1 MDATLIGVFAY
12 VLVQFSI
19 GVWVSRWVKTNT
31 DFIIAGRTLG
41 LGLVSF
47 SVYATFF
54 GAEAIVAT
62 AGSVYLEGL
71 AGSRIDPFGYAAAI
85 VLVGLV
91 FAVPLWRRGL
101 ITFAD
106 LLRERYSPA
115 VEKLVVLVLLPG
127 SMFWAAAQIRSFG
140 QVMTAT
146 AGVNVTVAISV
157 ATALVVGYSVLGGL
171 LADAWTDLVQG
182 LSIILGL
189 VVLTVIVVSQVGGL
203 GAAFDKVE
211 PERLQAFAL
220 GDGGLLPL
228 IESLAIPIC
237 GTVVAVELISRIL
250 GARTAGIAATG
261 AVLGGVIYLLV
272 GLIPVFLGLVGPQF
286 VPQLDEAEQIVPRL
300 AEVHMPGLLYMMF
313 AGAIISAILSTID
326 SVLLASAAQ
335 VSHNIIEKLMP
346 TLGER
351 GRLLSTRITLVALAV
366 VAFAIALQA
375 ERVKE
380 LVELASAA
388 GSAGV
393 FVVAVFGLFTRFGG
407 PLSAL
412 ATVVMGAGAWLVLG
426 WLVQLNAPYLAA
438 LALAFLTYVV
448 TAAVEARRKAK
459 PVTA

>member
-12 VLVQFSI
+12 VFVQFAI

-62 AGSVYLEGL
+62 AGSVYAEGL
-71 AGSRIDPFGYAAAI
+71 AGSRIDPFGYAVAI
-85 VLVGLV
+85 IIVGLV

-106 LLRERYSPA
+106 LFRERYSPA

-140 QVMTAT
+140 QVMSAT
-146 AGVNVTVAISV
+146 SGLNVTIAISV
-157 ATALVVGYSVLGGL
+157 AAVLVVGYSVLGGL

-189 VVLTVIVVSQVGGL
+189 VVLTMIVVGQVGGV
-203 GAAFDKVE
+203 GAALDKVE
-211 PERLQAFAL
+211 TERLEAL
-220 GDGGLLPL
+220 ALAEGGLLPL

-250 GARTAGIAATG
+250 GARSAGIAATG
-261 AVLGGVIYLLV
+261 AVLGGFIYLLV
-272 GLIPVFLGLVGPQF
+272 GLIPVFLGLMGPQF
-286 VPQLDEAEQIVPRL
+286 VPQLDEVEQIVPKL
-300 AEVHMPGLLYMMF
+300 AEAHLPGLLYMMF

-346 TLGER
+346 SFGER
-351 GRLLSTRITLVALAV
+351 GRLLSTRITLVALAI

-407 PLSAL
+407 PLAAL
-412 ATVVMGAGAWLVLG
+412 STVIMGAGAWLVLG
-426 WLVQLNAPYLAA
+426 WLVQLSAPYLAA
-438 LALAFLTYVV
+438 LALAFLTYVM
-448 TAAVEARRKAK
+448 TAAVETRRKAK
-459 PVTA
+459 PIAA